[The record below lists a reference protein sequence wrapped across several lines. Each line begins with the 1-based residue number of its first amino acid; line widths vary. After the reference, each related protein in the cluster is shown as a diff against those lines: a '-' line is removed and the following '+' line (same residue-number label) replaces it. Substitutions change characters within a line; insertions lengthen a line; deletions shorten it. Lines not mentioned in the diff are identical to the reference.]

1 MDPLQIGDSVA
12 WRWASGIAEGVI
24 VAVSTERV
32 EIFTKGKRIVRNG
45 STQNPAISIQHSS
58 GNLVLKLQSEIQK
71 TN

>member
-1 MDPLQIGDSVA
+1 MNQLQIGDSVA
-12 WRWASGIAEGVI
+12 WQWANGIAEGVI

-32 EIFTKGKRIVRNG
+32 EITSKGKLIVRNG
-45 STQNPAISIQHSS
+45 SALNPAISIQHSS